1 MSKGM
6 NPLIGLG
13 FAALGIGYLWEFVR
27 KDETGGVAPAVPPFE
42 LQGSPRPSLSG
53 ERYQA
58 FLANIERK
66 PGSRAVGSLAQHDPF
81 TADGRHAIDLGKAT
95 PQYDMRDPK
104 SKGVRE
110 VKFHTVSTI
119 DERVGHII
127 KQIREDS
134 LEPMVITQAREI
146 VSGRC
151 PVVKGGARGVE
162 WCIKP
167 KDHKG
172 EIEAIYHAIT
182 DPNSKYAMRYV
193 RDHAGVDLF
202 ANNKLLSRLPAGDC
216 DDMAIRGGALLRAIG
231 FDVKCRVVA
240 PRNAPE
246 QWAHIYL
253 MIGNPPGE
261 NKQWFAF
268 DASEVGRGR
277 PFNWEVPKHLISTVR
292 DFPV

>member
-27 KDETGGVAPAVPPFE
+27 KDDDGGVAPPALPLD

-58 FLANIERK
+58 FMNSIARQRGE
-66 PGSRAVGSLAQHDPF
+66 SVGSLAQHDPF
-81 TADGRHAIDLGKAT
+81 TASGRHAIDLGKAT
-95 PQYDMRDPK
+95 PEYDMYDPK

-110 VKFHTVSTI
+110 VRFHKVGNI
-119 DERVGHII
+119 DERVGHIAD
-127 KQIREDS
+127 QIRKDS
-134 LEPMVITQAREI
+134 LKPKIITQAREI
-146 VSGRC
+146 VSARC
-151 PVVKGGARGVE
+151 PVIEGGARGVE

-182 DPNSKYAMRYV
+182 NPNSKYAMRYV

-202 ANNKLLSRLPAGDC
+202 ADSELLTRLPAGDC

-240 PRNAPE
+240 PRNQPE

-253 MIGNPPGE
+253 MVGNPPGE

-277 PFNWEVPKHLISTVR
+277 PFNWEVPKHLISTVK